1 MATGKYVKYPRT
13 PLLPWSP
20 KKDDDFRAVD
30 CSAFEGG
37 GGRRHRKNGRGEHDP
52 ISGSLPRAIDRF
64 GLPSVSIVSRAT
76 PRPNR
81 P

>member
-20 KKDDDFRAVD
+20 KKDDDDFRVVD

-37 GGRRHRKNGRGEHDP
+37 GGRRPKDLVLRSDLADE
-52 ISGSLPRAIDRF
+52 
-64 GLPSVSIVSRAT
+64 
-76 PRPNR
+76 
-81 P
+81 